1 MLRTVITLVLA
12 TVTTLGWAQ
21 TQQETVQPGEPEPP
35 RVKEELVVTASRY
48 EQSSFATPVPI
59 DVISEDL
66 LARVRPEKMTDLL
79 KQLPGIEV
87 AGEGPFRGLP
97 VVRGLSSNRVLIL
110 VDGQRLN
117 NSRESTQFAGIQPGL
132 VDLSQVERIEVLRG
146 PASVQYGS
154 DALGG
159 VINIITRQQA
169 FSPGRFRLSGRLG
182 YELGTAA
189 SSHRGTVELSGA
201 GERVTFHIGAGT
213 FEADDYESPRGTVPN
228 SGMTQKSVDGSVRV
242 LVGRQGVLRANVQ
255 STRTSDVGFPGY
267 DPASSGIDIAFPRF
281 DRDKLSLTYD
291 SGPVYG
297 LTSLTTSAYRQDV
310 VKESRLDIGPRKT
323 FTRSEIVSTG
333 GSAQAT
339 TTLGQHF
346 LVFGFDAYQDELH
359 DQALTTT
366 AASTST
372 DVQVPDST
380 QRGVG
385 VYLQDEWRVSER
397 VQLVLGARGDRFTF
411 VSHDDPRY
419 KGVRLDESD
428 SAVSGSLAARYQVTQ
443 HVALTALVGRAFRAP
458 NLQERSYYG
467 FVSGNLAYI
476 EQNPALDAETALNA
490 ELGFKVRYDRFTGGL
505 SVYRN
510 SVRDFIAFSYLGR
523 TIPNPR
529 PGQPPIDVARFE
541 NVSRAR
547 IEGAE
552 FDLQARLSGSWL
564 AFGSIAYTRGTDERT
579 GQPLPLIA
587 PLKARL
593 GARFEQARW
602 WSELAA
608 RIVARNDRVAP
619 GYTQTPG
626 FTVYDLRA
634 GYRLTTG
641 LSVQAAVENLTD
653 KAYAEPFNLRDEPG
667 RNLRLSVGYAF

>member
-1 MLRTVITLVLA
+1 MLRPVIAAVLA
-12 TVTTLGWAQ
+12 TVTSLGWAQ
-21 TQQETVQPGEPEPP
+21 TPEETVHPGEPEPP
-35 RVKEELVVTASRY
+35 RVKEEVVVTASRY
-48 EQSSFATPVPI
+48 EQSTFSTPVPI

-66 LARVRPEKMTDLL
+66 LARVKPEKMVDLL

-97 VVRGLSSNRVLIL
+97 VIRGLSSNRVLIL

-169 FSPGRFRLSGRLG
+169 FSSDRFRLSGSVG

-189 SSHRGTVELSGA
+189 SSHRGTFELTGA
-201 GERVTFHIGAGT
+201 GERATFHIGAGY
-213 FEADDYESPRGTVPN
+213 FEADDYESPRGTISN
-228 SGMTQKSVDGSVRV
+228 SGMTQKSVDGNVRF
-242 LVGRQGVLRANVQ
+242 LLGDQGVLRANVQ

-267 DPASSGIDIAFPRF
+267 DPLTSGIDIAFPRF
-281 DRDKLSLTYD
+281 DRDKYSLTFD
-291 SGPVYG
+291 SGPLG
-297 LTSLTTSAYRQDV
+297 RLANITATAYRQDV
-310 VKESRLDIGPRKT
+310 VKESRLDIGPRRSL
-323 FTRSEIVSTG
+323 TRSEIASTG

-339 TTLGQHF
+339 ATIGQHF
-346 LVFGFDAYQDELH
+346 VVFGFDAYQDELH

-366 AASTST
+366 AAGSNT

-380 QRGVG
+380 QRGLGAYV
-385 VYLQDEWRVSER
+385 QDEWRLSER
-397 VQLVLGARGDRFTF
+397 LQLVLGARGDRFTF
-411 VSHDDPRY
+411 VSRDDPRY
-419 KGVRLDESD
+419 KGTRFDVSD
-428 SAVSGSLAARYQVTQ
+428 SALSGSLAARYQVTP
-443 HVALTALVGRAFRAP
+443 HVALTALFGHAFRAP
-458 NLQERSYYG
+458 NLQERAYYG

-476 EQNPALDAETALNA
+476 EQNPALDPETALNA
-490 ELGFKVRYDRFTGGL
+490 EVGFKVRYDRYTGGL
-505 SVYRN
+505 SIYRN
-510 SVRDFIAFSYLGR
+510 SVRDFIAFTYLGR

-552 FDLQARLSGSWL
+552 LDLQTRLSGRWSV
-564 AFGSIAYTRGTDERT
+564 FGSVAYTRGTDGRT

-587 PLKARL
+587 PFKARL
-593 GARFEQARW
+593 GARVEQVRW

-634 GYRLTTG
+634 GYRFAMG

-653 KAYAEPFNLRDEPG
+653 KAYAEPFNLRYEPG
-667 RNLRLSVGYAF
+667 RNVRMSIGYKF